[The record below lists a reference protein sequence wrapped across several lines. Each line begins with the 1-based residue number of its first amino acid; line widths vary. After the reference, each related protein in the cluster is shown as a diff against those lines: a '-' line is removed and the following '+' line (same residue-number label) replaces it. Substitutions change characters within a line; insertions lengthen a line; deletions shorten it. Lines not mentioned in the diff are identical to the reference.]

1 MQDICSIACRQQS
14 VLFYVL
20 TQPRNVVWLLR
31 QVLFEQQLPFLCLA
45 VGLQTSRPFSHVFWR
60 RLDRAQMLRG
70 GLTHQISS
78 TRSRV
83 APSSLYVKRNTDKP
97 SEFWMHVRA
106 QFVTKPSVE
115 LLDLGSEIENPSMT
129 FDL

>member
-1 MQDICSIACRQQS
+1 MCSGAGWTALRCSEEVWLTRYRQQEAE
-14 VLFYVL
+14 F
-20 TQPRNVVWLLR
+20 
-31 QVLFEQQLPFLCLA
+31 
-45 VGLQTSRPFSHVFWR
+45 
-60 RLDRAQMLRG
+60 
-70 GLTHQISS
+70 
-78 TRSRV
+78 
-83 APSSLYVKRNTDKP
+83 KRNTDKP